1 MHVDCSSMSSSIPG
15 LHDTHNRGL
24 GSGTGIGAAGTG
36 IGTGAGA
43 GAGVGVGVGLGAS
56 ASATTDETPT
66 PCRPQLHP
74 IQDLHQQPLLNEAQL
89 RSFSTASALPMYMP
103 SSSSTLPPSQS
114 RNSITETLKE
124 HRWSKGLKLNW
135 MPGFSGTSHQV
146 AGLERPLAVS
156 SVSKMSSKSSSS
168 QKSIQRRK
176 SEGTGLRITR
186 SDQDTGSAAAVSL
199 GLAPVSISGKSFP
212 RGIKSGIESSV
223 DQLKVSEARTRR
235 ISDSGLSTTS
245 SKLSAAGLAERISG
259 FAQTV
264 RGLSRTSFSAGHS
277 TPSTSSSSS
286 CSTPSTPG
294 FTAQCSYDPRT
305 PMDRSGY
312 RVRQQSTQIS
322 NVDKEF
328 DNWDDFLEEYR
339 IGHFPGDCAPSK
351 PLTASPPPTPGYVC
365 GCPSQ
370 APDFFPAPTPAN
382 EERRLRALYSFQI
395 LQTDADP
402 NFERIVHLVATVM
415 GVMACTITL
424 VDHERVYMMAESNFE
439 HTDFAREH
447 SICGHTIL
455 RAPNDPL
462 VVLDATKDWR
472 FKNLPAVVSEPHI
485 RFYAGAP
492 LTTSDG
498 LNIGSLCLFDVEP
511 RSSFSDRERM
521 LLVDFAAVVMRE
533 MELWN
538 DQVQLCIR
546 NRMMRDVTRW
556 VRGCLDISMND
567 SITSL
572 DDKGTGDD
580 GPSNSTHPLDSAS
593 SLTAPFDIAE
603 PSSSSLS
610 TVVGTTDDTTS
621 TDSLPAPALISPPL
635 EPVFPTPSGS
645 PTLLSCA
652 LRPASAK
659 PTSSATSAIST
670 SGNPLQDR
678 AFPAACVLIQA
689 TLNVDAVYLV
699 QAANDQS
706 VIPPS
711 GSSIV
716 WNYLEAAGRRKGSVG
731 VVSGGRT
738 LDGQPNTAVLCLASS
753 KKSPETYKRPV
764 LDEKVQQAKRQGD
777 AWVCTE
783 EGCRPHRLGDSLL
796 HAVEPAW
803 ERDVPIIKEMLGYV
817 RQEIPVPSN
826 SDNILFTCSTGK
838 DVIESDYYETATPGI
853 GPLKDPSRRKLLCHT
868 FQGTVPSLVAGSG
881 TPYQSCVI
889 VPILGPPMASALQ
902 PSTDDQPWA
911 YFVILSASRTKQF
924 SFHERIYLKNFGSC
938 LITEVLKRRV
948 EAADKAKGVFIKS
961 ISHELRTPLHIIL
974 GILELLYANPE
985 EPLSENQMAMVASAE
1000 ASGKS
1005 LIDTINNIIDLAKL
1019 DPENSI
1025 SSQSDD
1031 GESDP
1036 APHLGGSMLQEI
1048 DIRELCEQVAGTM
1061 AKACADKNLV
1071 VLPSWTKPSLAPLST
1086 SVPSSAPVSA
1096 SSIHSVRSNPVQC
1109 NSRGIPSPDES
1120 VNGYTSSTDSQNGFT
1135 GRRFQADRKAVLEL
1149 MVAMDEPDRDPDR
1162 DIHWSF
1168 KLNVPVMTRILT
1180 QLVENA
1186 IKFTSSGFVELSAVS
1201 PPLGSIPLKPPHP
1214 DARPILFTVRDT
1226 GKGISS
1232 EFVQSYLFQRFSQE
1246 DPLQVGT
1253 GLGLALVKLLVEN
1266 LGGWL
1271 EIWSEGIEGK
1281 GCVVK
1286 VLIWATPASR
1296 PTKSLK
1302 DMSGAWLDKSCRFY
1316 TGESSVGSD
1325 RLWKIM
1331 GERMIGQQLNM
1342 NFERGDEHD
1351 ASVDDMLKNLSDQSP
1366 CDLLILNDDLVR
1378 LRAYL
1383 YYWGDHHE
1391 AATEEP
1397 DDASQELVTPTP
1409 LLMLTSPNN
1418 VKNVRKLVDDYL
1430 VQVEATSVERPATI
1444 VIMTKPIGPLK
1455 LTQCLR
1461 DCFIPAVSNRGLQ
1474 TPQGSPR
1481 LVAIRPSTLPLPMIR
1496 SATVPHITTT
1506 SLGTLETGL
1515 LSAGNIIRSRFI
1527 FPTNGGEG
1535 DLTQP
1540 MVLIPPHSPG
1550 GLVIPPRI
1558 LSVDPSPAT
1567 TPERESCPTQPS
1579 SSSSVED
1586 LMQSALPA
1594 TEDDPS
1600 SNSLDSGTRPR
1611 PQRSIRNF
1619 MSQRQLRNGSGSD
1632 NSRGAGVASS
1642 SSVAL
1647 SPLPLPLNNSSPNT
1661 NNKNNSD
1668 CCLDKTLPRVLIVED
1683 NITNR
1688 MILRTFLKKRG
1699 IGVVEAENG
1708 KIGVER
1714 FQEEVH
1720 RRQGKQGFEFVLMDL
1735 QMPIMDG
1742 NMATKQIREFEQS
1755 LVKEQGLLSPPKEY
1769 TSETT
1774 TATSSSSSSLST
1786 ATSTAPVEPFTGDR
1800 HVQFVSPCSVAATAA
1815 SAGHGYRPTII
1826 FALTGLAADEDK
1838 RLAFECG
1845 VDGYLTKPVSLKTLG
1860 SLLSSCLPGNMEGKA
1875 RAIDLPPPVEQP

>member
-1 MHVDCSSMSSSIPG
+1 M
-15 LHDTHNRGL
+15 R
-24 GSGTGIGAAGTG
+24 
-36 IGTGAGA
+36 
-43 GAGVGVGVGLGAS
+43 
-56 ASATTDETPT
+56 PT
-66 PCRPQLHP
+66 S
-74 IQDLHQQPLLNEAQL
+74 L
-89 RSFSTASALPMYMP
+89 RSL
-103 SSSSTLPPSQS
+103 
-114 RNSITETLKE
+114 
-124 HRWSKGLKLNW
+124 
-135 MPGFSGTSHQV
+135 
-146 AGLERPLAVS
+146 
-156 SVSKMSSKSSSS
+156 SS

-176 SEGTGLRITR
+176 SEATGLRITR
-186 SDQDTGSAAAVSL
+186 EQDTESAAGGVSL
-199 GLAPVSISGKSFP
+199 GLAQVSISGKSFP
-212 RGIKSGIESSV
+212 RGSKSGIETSV

-235 ISDSGLSTTS
+235 ISDSGLSTSS
-245 SKLSAAGLAERISG
+245 SKLSGTGLAERIQG
-259 FAQTV
+259 FAHTV
-264 RGLSRTSFSAGHS
+264 RGLSRTSFSGQS
-277 TPSTSSSSS
+277 TPSTSSSST

-294 FTAQCSYDPRT
+294 FSPQCSYDLRPSDHRYH
-305 PMDRSGY
+305 G
-312 RVRQQSTQIS
+312 RQPTQK
-322 NVDKEF
+322 NADKDY
-328 DNWDDFLEEYR
+328 DNWEDFLFEYR
-339 IGHFPGDCAPSK
+339 QGHFPADRPPLKPQSESFPPMPSYAGT
-351 PLTASPPPTPGYVC
+351 PGAIPEFLSPPTP
-365 GCPSQ
+365 PS
-370 APDFFPAPTPAN
+370 

-395 LQTDADP
+395 LQTEADP

-415 GVMACTITL
+415 GVMACTIAL
-424 VDHERVYMMAESNFE
+424 VDHERVWIKAETNFE
-439 HTDFAREH
+439 HADYPRET
-447 SICGHTIL
+447 SMCGHTIL
-455 RAPNDPL
+455 RSDPL

-472 FKNLPAVVSEPHI
+472 FQNLPAVTSEPHI

-498 LNIGSLCLFDVEP
+498 LNIGSLCLLDTQP
-511 RSSFSDRERM
+511 RTSFTDRERM
-521 LLVDFAAVVMRE
+521 LLIDFAAVVMRE

-556 VRGCLDISMND
+556 VRGCLDISIND
-567 SITSL
+567 STTSL
-572 DDKGTGDD
+572 EDPGTGNDTQAKT
-580 GPSNSTHPLDSAS
+580 SHPLDPAPSFSAPFDNSS
-593 SLTAPFDIAE
+593 SLTSTSVTESTHI
-603 PSSSSLS
+603 SSI
-610 TVVGTTDDTTS
+610 
-621 TDSLPAPALISPPL
+621 PAPALISPPL

-652 LRPASAK
+652 LGPS
-659 PTSSATSAIST
+659 PSNPGSTATAAG

-699 QAANDQS
+699 QAADNQS

-716 WNYLEAAGRRKGSVG
+716 WNYLDSAGRRKGSVG

-738 LDGQPNTAVLCLASS
+738 LDDQPNTAVICLASS
-753 KKSPETYKRPV
+753 KKNPEIHKRPV
-764 LDEKVQQAKRQGD
+764 LDEKVQQAKRKGNS
-777 AWVCTE
+777 WVCTE

-796 HAVEPAW
+796 DAIEPVW
-803 ERDVPIIKEMLGYV
+803 ERDMPIIKEMLGYV
-817 RQEIPVPSN
+817 RREIPVPGHLDGRN
-826 SDNILFTCSTGK
+826 RLFSCSAGK
-838 DVIESDYYETATPGI
+838 DVIENDWFERGAPGI
-853 GPLKDPSRRKLLCHT
+853 ASLKDASRRKLLCHT

-889 VPILGPPMASALQ
+889 VPILGPPMANSLQ

-911 YFVILSASRTKQF
+911 YFVILSSSRTKQF

-985 EPLSENQMAMVASAE
+985 EPLSENQLAMVASAE

-1019 DPENSI
+1019 DPENNI
-1025 SSQSDD
+1025 SSRD
-1031 GESDP
+1031 GSSESDP
-1036 APHLGGSMLQEI
+1036 TPHLSESLLEEV

-1071 VLPSWTKPSLAPLST
+1071 VLPSWTKPSLASLST
-1086 SVPSSAPVSA
+1086 SVPTSAPVSA
-1096 SSIHSVRSNPVQC
+1096 SSMHSSRTNPVQC
-1109 NSRGIPSPDES
+1109 NTRGIPSPDES
-1120 VNGYTSSTDSQNGFT
+1120 VNGYTSSTDSQHGFT

-1149 MVAMDEPDRDPDR
+1149 MVAMDEPDKDPDQ
-1162 DIHWSF
+1162 DTHWNF

-1186 IKFTSSGFVELSAVS
+1186 IKFTSTGFVEISAVS

-1214 DARPILFTVRDT
+1214 DSRPILFTVRDT

-1286 VLIWATPASR
+1286 VLIWATPAAR

-1302 DMSGAWLDKSCRFY
+1302 DMNGAWLEKSCRFY
-1316 TGESSVGSD
+1316 AGEPSVGSD
-1325 RLWKIM
+1325 RLWKIV
-1331 GERMIGQQLNM
+1331 GERMMGQQLNM
-1342 NFERGDEHD
+1342 NIERGDEHD
-1351 ASVDDMLKNLSDQSP
+1351 TCPADMLKDLADHSS

-1383 YYWGDHHE
+1383 YYWGDRHE
-1391 AATEEP
+1391 ESAQVEGDE
-1397 DDASQELVTPTP
+1397 SQESETPTP
-1409 LLMLTSPNN
+1409 LLMLTSPTNDR
-1418 VKNVRKLVDDYL
+1418 NVRKLVDDYL
-1430 VQVEATSVERPATI
+1430 AQVEVNAVDRPATI
-1444 VIMTKPIGPLK
+1444 VIMTKPIGPIK

-1481 LVAIRPSTLPLPMIR
+1481 LIAMRPSNLPLIR
-1496 SATVPHITTT
+1496 SATVPHITTN
-1506 SLGTLETGL
+1506 SLGSHESGM
-1515 LSAGNIIRSRFI
+1515 LSAGINNRSRFI
-1527 FPTNGGEG
+1527 FPTHGG
-1535 DLTQP
+1535 DDPMRP

-1550 GLVIPPRI
+1550 GLVIPQRI
-1558 LSVDPSPAT
+1558 LSLDPSPAT
-1567 TPERESCPTQPS
+1567 TPEHESCPNHPS
-1579 SSSSVED
+1579 SSLED
-1586 LMQSALPA
+1586 LSNPPTTDAPC
-1594 TEDDPS
+1594 EKPCS
-1600 SNSLDSGTRPR
+1600 STNENGAKLR
-1611 PQRSIRNF
+1611 PQRSIRNY
-1619 MSQRQLRNGSGSD
+1619 MSQRQLRNGDSSRTPSSATLVTPPPVMDKAPCGSD
-1632 NSRGAGVASS
+1632 R
-1642 SSVAL
+1642 
-1647 SPLPLPLNNSSPNT
+1647 P
-1661 NNKNNSD
+1661 
-1668 CCLDKTLPRVLIVED
+1668 LPRVLIVED

-1714 FQEEVH
+1714 FQEEVQ
-1720 RRQGKQGFEFVLMDL
+1720 RRHGKQGFDFVLMDL

-1742 NMATKQIREFEQS
+1742 NMATKHIREFEQT
-1755 LVKEQGLLSPPKEY
+1755 LVEEHGLLNPGDAEQ
-1769 TSETT
+1769 TE
-1774 TATSSSSSSLST
+1774 
-1786 ATSTAPVEPFTGDR
+1786 VEGHRPFI
-1800 HVQFVSPCSVAATAA
+1800 SPCSVAAAA
-1815 SAGHGYRPTII
+1815 AVSGGYRPTII
-1826 FALTGLAADEDK
+1826 FALTGLAGDEDK

-1845 VDGYLTKPVSLKTLG
+1845 VDGYLTKPVSLKKLG
-1860 SLLSSCLPGNMEGKA
+1860 SLLTSCLPENMEGVTRLA
-1875 RAIDLPPPVEQP
+1875 DMPPVNQP